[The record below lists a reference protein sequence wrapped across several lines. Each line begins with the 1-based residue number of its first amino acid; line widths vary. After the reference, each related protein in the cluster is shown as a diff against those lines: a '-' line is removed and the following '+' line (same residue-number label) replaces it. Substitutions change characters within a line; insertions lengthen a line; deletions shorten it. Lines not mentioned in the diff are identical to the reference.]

1 LLPPN
6 GGRCTVEGTWVPD
19 GKVRLNTSFVLHTS
33 LPVLS
38 GAIRHVVAVTGT
50 GHYPSVSVSPEIVQ
64 CGIVALGYDT
74 PNTFTLTNTGSC
86 PVSWRVPYV
95 PRTIWMATT
104 SSHSGGG
111 SHSGGRHSGGSH
123 SGNTAGKELQEL
135 MPQTSVDIDFTVHP
149 MKRGWFSHEL
159 MICAPGT

>member
-1 LLPPN
+1 MV
-6 GGRCTVEGTWVPD
+6 C
-19 GKVRLNTSFVLHTS
+19 S
-33 LPVLS
+33 
-38 GAIRHVVAVTGT
+38 
-50 GHYPSVSVSPEIVQ
+50 EIVQ

-104 SSHSGGG
+104 SSFGGG
-111 SHSGGRHSGGSH
+111 FGGNKAGGMEL
-123 SGNTAGKELQEL
+123 KELKEL

-159 MICAPGT
+159 MVCAPGT